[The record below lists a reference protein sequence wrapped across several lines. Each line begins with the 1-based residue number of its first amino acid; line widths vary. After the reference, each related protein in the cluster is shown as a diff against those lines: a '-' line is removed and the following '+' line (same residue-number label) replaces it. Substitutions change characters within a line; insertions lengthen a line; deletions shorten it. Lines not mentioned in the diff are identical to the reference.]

1 MGEGNLSLNFIKIMA
16 NEFVARKGI
25 ISLGGITFPSTGI
38 NTTYTVGVND
48 YLIDVTGNTIT
59 VTLPTAVGVNGKN
72 YVIKN
77 RGTGVVTVSTTS
89 SQTIDGANSKSL
101 NNNDSIEVISDGSN
115 WIIAAGTG
123 TATSSTTAKSGIVS
137 NTTFTGTPLNYQV
150 SFTSAF
156 PSSNYSVTVTGG
168 DARVWT
174 VESITVNG
182 FIINSNSNTGLLY
195 PTYWIATLNVS

>member
-1 MGEGNLSLNFIKIMA
+1 MA

-25 ISLGGITFPSTGI
+25 ISLGGITFPAKGI
-38 NTTYTVGVND
+38 TSSYTVGVND

-59 VTLPTAVGVNGKN
+59 VTLPTAVGINGKN

-77 RGTGVVTVSTTS
+77 SGNGVVTVATTS
-89 SQTIDGANSKSL
+89 GQTIDGANTKSL

-123 TATSSTTAKSGIVS
+123 TVTSSTTAKSGIVS
-137 NTTFTGTPLNYQV
+137 NTTWTGTPLNYQV
-150 SFTSAF
+150 IFASPFINT
-156 PSSNYSVTVTGG
+156 NYSVTVTGG

-174 VESITVNG
+174 IESVTVNG
-182 FIINSNSNTGLLY
+182 FIINSNTNTGLLY

>member
-1 MGEGNLSLNFIKIMA
+1 MA
-16 NEFVARKGI
+16 NEFVVRNGI
-25 ISLGGITFPSTGI
+25 KSLGGVTFPATGI
-38 NTTYTVGVND
+38 NATYTVGVND
-48 YLIDVTGNTIT
+48 YLVDITGNTIT
-59 VTLPTAVGVNGKN
+59 VTLPTAIGVNGKN

-77 RGTGVVTVSTTS
+77 RGTGVVTVATTS
-89 SQTIDGANSKSL
+89 SQTIDGANTKSL

-123 TATSSTTAKSGIVS
+123 TVTSSTTAKSGVAS

-150 SFTSAF
+150 LFTSAF
-156 PSSNYSVTVTGG
+156 PNTNYSVTITGG

-174 VESITVNG
+174 VESLTASG

-195 PTYWIATLNVS
+195 STYWIATLNVS

>member
-1 MGEGNLSLNFIKIMA
+1 MGKD
-16 NEFVARKGI
+16 FVVRNGLK
-25 ISLGGITFPSTGI
+25 SLGGITFPLTGI
-38 NTTYTVGVND
+38 TATYLVKEED

-59 VTLPTAVGVNGKN
+59 VTLPTAVGVNGQN

-77 RGTGVVTVSTTS
+77 NGSGVVTVATTS
-89 SQTIDGANSKSL
+89 GQTIDGASTKSL
-101 NNNDSIEVISDGSN
+101 KNNDSIEVISDGSN

-123 TATSSTTAKSGIVS
+123 TVTSSTTAKSGIVS
-137 NTTFTGTPLNYQV
+137 NSTWTGTPYNYQI

-156 PSSNYSVTVTGG
+156 PNTNYSVTVTGG

-174 VESITVNG
+174 VESVTVNG

>member
-1 MGEGNLSLNFIKIMA
+1 MA
-16 NEFVARKGI
+16 NEFI
-25 ISLGGITFPSTGI
+25 IRNGLKSLGGITFPATGI
-38 NTTYTVGVND
+38 NATYTVGVND
-48 YLIDVTGNTIT
+48 YLIDITGNTIT

-77 RGTGVVTVSTTS
+77 RGTGVVTVATTS

-101 NNNDSIEVISDGSN
+101 NNNDGIEIISDGSN

-123 TATSSTTAKSGIVS
+123 TVTSSTTAKSGIVS
-137 NTTFTGTPLNYQV
+137 NTTWTGSPLNYQV

-156 PSSNYSVTVTGG
+156 PNTNYSVTITGG

-174 VESITVNG
+174 VESVTVNG

>member
-1 MGEGNLSLNFIKIMA
+1 MA
-16 NEFVARKGI
+16 NEFVVRKGI
-25 ISLGGITFPSTGI
+25 ISLGGITFPVTGI
-38 NTTYTVGVND
+38 NANYNVGVND

-59 VTLPTAVGVNGKN
+59 VTLPTAVLIGGKN

-77 RGTGVVTVSTTS
+77 SGSGVVTVATTS
-89 SQTIDGANSKSL
+89 GQTIDGASTKSL
-101 NNNDSIEVISDGSN
+101 KNNDSIEVISDGSN

-123 TATSSTTAKSGIVS
+123 TVTSSTTTKSDIVS
-137 NTTFTGTPLNYQV
+137 NSTWTGTPYNYQI

-156 PSSNYSVTVTGG
+156 PNTNYSVTVTGG

-174 VESITVNG
+174 VESVTVNG

>member
-1 MGEGNLSLNFIKIMA
+1 MA
-16 NEFVARKGI
+16 NDFVVRNGLK
-25 ISLGGITFPSTGI
+25 SLGGITFPLTGI
-38 NTTYTVGVND
+38 TVTYLVKEED

-77 RGTGVVTVSTTS
+77 RGTGVVTVATTS

-101 NNNDSIEVISDGSN
+101 SNNDSIEVVSDGSN

-123 TATSSTTAKSGIVS
+123 TVTSSTTAKSGIVS
-137 NTTFTGTPLNYQV
+137 NTTWTGTPLNYQV

-156 PSSNYSVTVTGG
+156 PNTNYSVTVTGG

>member
-1 MGEGNLSLNFIKIMA
+1 MA
-16 NEFVARKGI
+16 KDFVVRNGLK
-25 ISLGGITFPSTGI
+25 SLGGITFPLTGI
-38 NTTYTVGVND
+38 SVTYLVKEED
-48 YLIDVTGNTIT
+48 YLIDVTGNTVT

-77 RGTGVVTVSTTS
+77 RGTGVVTVATTS
-89 SQTIDGANSKSL
+89 SQTIDGENKKSL
-101 NNNDSIEVISDGSN
+101 NNNDSIEVISDGNN

-137 NTTFTGTPLNYQV
+137 NTTWTGSPLNYQV

-156 PSSNYSVTVTGG
+156 PNTNYSVTVTGG

-174 VESITVNG
+174 VESVTVNG

>member
-1 MGEGNLSLNFIKIMA
+1 MA
-16 NEFVARKGI
+16 KDFVVRNGLK
-25 ISLGGITFPSTGI
+25 SLGGITFPLTGI
-38 NTTYTVGVND
+38 SVTYLVKEED
-48 YLIDVTGNTIT
+48 YLIDVTGNTVT

-77 RGTGVVTVSTTS
+77 RGTGVVTVATTS
-89 SQTIDGANSKSL
+89 SQTIDGANTKSL
-101 NNNDSIEVISDGSN
+101 NNNDSIEVISDGNN

-137 NTTFTGTPLNYQV
+137 NTTWTGSPLNYQV

-156 PSSNYSVTVTGG
+156 PNTNYSVTVTGG

-174 VESITVNG
+174 VESVTVNG

>member
-1 MGEGNLSLNFIKIMA
+1 MA
-16 NEFVARKGI
+16 NEFVIRNGLK
-25 ISLGGITFPSTGI
+25 SLGGITFPATGI
-38 NTTYTVGVND
+38 NATYTVGVND
-48 YLIDVTGNTIT
+48 YLIDITGNTIT

-77 RGTGVVTVSTTS
+77 RGTGVVTVATTS

-101 NNNDSIEVISDGSN
+101 NNNDGIEIISDGSN

-137 NTTFTGTPLNYQV
+137 NTTWTGTPLNYQV

-156 PSSNYSVTVTGG
+156 PSSNYSVTITGG
-168 DARVWT
+168 DARSWT
-174 VESITVNG
+174 VESVTVNG

>member
-1 MGEGNLSLNFIKIMA
+1 MA
-16 NEFVARKGI
+16 RDFVVRNGLK
-25 ISLGGITFPSTGI
+25 SLGGITFPITEI
-38 NTTYTVGVND
+38 NANYNVDTND

-59 VTLPTAVGVNGKN
+59 VTLPPAASIDGKN

-77 RGTGVVTVSTTS
+77 SGSGVVTVATTS
-89 SQTIDGANSKSL
+89 GQTIDGVSTKSL
-101 NNNDSIEVISDGSN
+101 KNNDSIEVISDGSN

-123 TATSSTTAKSGIVS
+123 TVTSSTTAKSGIVS
-137 NTTFTGTPLNYQV
+137 NTTWTGTPLNYQV

-174 VESITVNG
+174 VESVTVNG

>member
-1 MGEGNLSLNFIKIMA
+1 MA
-16 NEFVARKGI
+16 NEFVVRKGI
-25 ISLGGITFPSTGI
+25 KSLGGITYPLTGI
-38 NTTYTVGVND
+38 NASYSVGEND

-77 RGTGVVTVSTTS
+77 RGTGVVTVATTS
-89 SQTIDGANSKSL
+89 SQTIDGVNTKTL

-123 TATSSTTAKSGIVS
+123 TVTSSTTAKSGVVS
-137 NTTFTGTPLNYQV
+137 NTTLTGTPLNYQV
-150 SFTSAF
+150 TFTSAF
-156 PSSNYSVTVTGG
+156 PNTNYSVTVTGG

>member
-1 MGEGNLSLNFIKIMA
+1 MA
-16 NEFVARKGI
+16 NEFI
-25 ISLGGITFPSTGI
+25 IRNGLKSLGGITFPITEI
-38 NTTYTVGVND
+38 NANYNVGVND

-59 VTLPTAVGVNGKN
+59 VTLPPAVVIDGKN

-77 RGTGVVTVSTTS
+77 NGSGVVTVATTS
-89 SQTIDGANSKSL
+89 GQTIDGANTKSL

-123 TATSSTTAKSGIVS
+123 TVTSSTTAKSGIVS
-137 NTTFTGTPLNYQV
+137 NTTWTGSPLNYQV
-150 SFTSAF
+150 VFTSAF
-156 PSSNYSVTVTGG
+156 PNTNYSVTVTGG

-174 VESITVNG
+174 IESVTVNG

>member
-1 MGEGNLSLNFIKIMA
+1 MGKD
-16 NEFVARKGI
+16 FVVRNGLK
-25 ISLGGITFPSTGI
+25 SLGGITFPLTGI
-38 NTTYTVGVND
+38 TVTYLVKEED
-48 YLIDVTGNTIT
+48 YLIDVTGNTVT

-77 RGTGVVTVSTTS
+77 RGTGVVTVATTS
-89 SQTIDGANSKSL
+89 SQTIDGANTKSL

-123 TATSSTTAKSGIVS
+123 TVTSSTTAKSGIVS
-137 NTTFTGTPLNYQV
+137 NSTWTGTPYNYQI

-156 PSSNYSVTVTGG
+156 PNTNYSVTVTGG

-174 VESITVNG
+174 VESVTVNG

>member
-1 MGEGNLSLNFIKIMA
+1 MGKD
-16 NEFVARKGI
+16 FVVRNGLK
-25 ISLGGITFPSTGI
+25 SLGGITFPLTGI
-38 NTTYTVGVND
+38 TATYLVKEED
-48 YLIDVTGNTIT
+48 YLIDVTGNTVT

-77 RGTGVVTVSTTS
+77 NGSGVVTVATTS
-89 SQTIDGANSKSL
+89 GQTIDGANTKSL

-123 TATSSTTAKSGIVS
+123 TVTSSTTAKSGIVS
-137 NTTFTGTPLNYQV
+137 NTTWTGSPLNYQV
-150 SFTSAF
+150 VFTSAF
-156 PSSNYSVTVTGG
+156 PNTNYSVTVTGG

-174 VESITVNG
+174 IESVTVNG

>member
-1 MGEGNLSLNFIKIMA
+1 MA
-16 NEFVARKGI
+16 NEFVVRKGI
-25 ISLGGITFPSTGI
+25 KSLGGITFPITGI
-38 NTTYTVGVND
+38 DANYNVGVND

-59 VTLPTAVGVNGKN
+59 VTLPTAVIIEGKN

-77 RGTGVVTVSTTS
+77 NGSGVVTVATTS
-89 SQTIDGANSKSL
+89 GQTIDGASTKSL
-101 NNNDSIEVISDGSN
+101 KNNDSIEVISDGSN

-123 TATSSTTAKSGIVS
+123 TVTSSTTAKSGIIS
-137 NTTFTGTPLNYQV
+137 NSTWTGTPLNYQV
-150 SFTSAF
+150 IFTSAF
-156 PSSNYSVTVTGG
+156 SNTNYSVTVTGG

-174 VESITVNG
+174 VESATVNG

>member
-1 MGEGNLSLNFIKIMA
+1 MA
-16 NEFVARKGI
+16 NEFVVRKGI
-25 ISLGGITFPSTGI
+25 KSLGGITYPLTGI
-38 NTTYTVGVND
+38 NASYSVGEND

-77 RGTGVVTVSTTS
+77 RGTGVVTVATTS
-89 SQTIDGANSKSL
+89 SQTIDGVNTKTL

-123 TATSSTTAKSGIVS
+123 TVTSSTTAKSGIVS
-137 NTTFTGTPLNYQV
+137 NSTLTGTPLNYQV
-150 SFTSAF
+150 TFTSAF
-156 PSSNYSVTVTGG
+156 PNTNYSVTVTGG

-182 FIINSNSNTGLLY
+182 FIVNSNSNTGLLY

>member
-1 MGEGNLSLNFIKIMA
+1 
-16 NEFVARKGI
+16 V
-25 ISLGGITFPSTGI
+25 
-38 NTTYTVGVND
+38 TYLVKEED
-48 YLIDVTGNTIT
+48 YLIDVTGNTVT

-77 RGTGVVTVSTTS
+77 RGTGVVTVATTS
-89 SQTIDGANSKSL
+89 SQTIDGANTKSL

-123 TATSSTTAKSGIVS
+123 TVTSSTTAKSGIVS
-137 NTTFTGTPLNYQV
+137 NTTWTGSPLNYQV

-156 PSSNYSVTVTGG
+156 PNTNYSVTVTGG

-174 VESITVNG
+174 VESVTVNG